1 MTSREDTQ
9 DRLVIRRLIPAPRED
24 VFAAWT
30 DPESIKHWM
39 CPGDIVTAEAQ
50 LDLRVG
56 GSFRIVMKGRDRE
69 VEHTGVY
76 RVIERPSKLAFTW
89 VSRHTNFQ
97 PSLVTVELFDRSD
110 QCELVLTH
118 ERLPGT
124 EAVEA
129 HRSGW
134 TQIVERLAAH
144 LGKRAPEPRDPRRK
158 ARREK

>member
-1 MTSREDTQ
+1 MISRQDTQ

-56 GSFRIVMKGRDRE
+56 GSFRIVMKGRGRE
-69 VEHTGVY
+69 VEHTGEY
-76 RVIERPSKLAFTW
+76 RVIARPSKPAFTW

-97 PSLVTVELFDRSD
+97 PSLVTIELFDRSD

-134 TQIVERLAAH
+134 KQIADRLAAH
-144 LGKRAPEPRDPRRK
+144 LGKRAPEPRNPRRQ
-158 ARREK
+158 ARGET

>member
-1 MTSREDTQ
+1 MTSLQETQ

-39 CPGDIVTAEAQ
+39 CPGNIVTTEAQ

-69 VEHTGVY
+69 VEHTGEY
-76 RVIERPSKLAFTW
+76 RVIDRPSKLAFTW
-89 VSRHTNFQ
+89 VSQHTNFH

-129 HRSGW
+129 HRNGW
-134 TQIVERLAAH
+134 RQIADRLAAH
-144 LGKRAPEPRDPRRK
+144 FEKKARESRTPRR
-158 ARREK
+158 